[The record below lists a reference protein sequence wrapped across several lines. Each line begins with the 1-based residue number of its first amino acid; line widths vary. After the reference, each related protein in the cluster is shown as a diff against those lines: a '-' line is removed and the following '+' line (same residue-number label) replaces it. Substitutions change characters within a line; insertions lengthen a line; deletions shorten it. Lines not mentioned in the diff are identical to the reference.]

1 MIIQRWQAPITP
13 SIDQLKMILHSEGL
27 EIKEE
32 VYEKATIVKEHKHPW
47 EEVRIIISGELIY
60 NLSGNKILL
69 RPGDKIVIPPH
80 TRHTTEVMG
89 TESCK
94 SLVGFRAG

>member
-1 MIIQRWQAPITP
+1 MIIQRWQAPVTP
-13 SIDQLKMILHSEGL
+13 TLDQLKMILHSEGL

-32 VYEKATIVKEHKHPW
+32 VYDQGVKVQEHKHPW
-47 EEVRIIISGELIY
+47 EEVRIIISGQLIY
-60 NLSGNKILL
+60 NLSGNKLLL
-69 RPGDKIVIPPH
+69 RAGDKIIIPPH

-89 TESCK
+89 EEECR